1 MTPTDRFFIRK
12 GCKWY
17 LDFKSYCTS
26 SSQAHLTLSAMLL
39 YIFLLACA
47 LNSTKKKNKTR
58 ETDLHPHVTCLS
70 QIELLT
76 LVFKCH
82 IPLQF
87 PLTKAD
93 LFFFAH
99 GKKTKKLG
107 STDECVTA
115 FFHFSFPYVN
125 IVVLEEYH
133 FSRMQEYF
141 SFFLSCQDFPE
152 THTGSDTL
160 AGRLQTVRA
169 AQTRHL
175 WWNEL
180 KSLWCRASLWGW
192 FQLLCALQGHPLTA
206 SPAKLEMA
214 PVHLP
219 YS

>member
-1 MTPTDRFFIRK
+1 MIFGLQIIL
-12 GCKWY
+12 Y
-17 LDFKSYCTS
+17 VQQS
-26 SSQAHLTLSAMLL
+26 SSSDSVCNAVVYFFVSMCPELNKEKKQNTRNRFTSTCNMPVTDWTDCSHWCLNV
-39 YIFLLACA
+39 IFHY
-47 LNSTKKKNKTR
+47 NSLWR
-58 ETDLHPHVTCLS
+58 RQTCFSLPM
-70 QIELLT
+70 E
-76 LVFKCH
+76 
-82 IPLQF
+82 
-87 PLTKAD
+87 
-93 LFFFAH
+93 
-99 GKKTKKLG
+99 KKTKKNG